1 MKTRFYCSFVV
12 GTVIVMGG
20 LGLGAESRDQPAAAA
35 LRGTNAPSPAQRA
48 LALLKPAADKL
59 SAAKAFTFKTYS
71 MVEVPSPPGQLINYF
86 FSSEVAVQRPN
97 KLCSKKTGD
106 GPAFDLY
113 YDGKTFSGV
122 DEKQGL
128 YAQMD
133 APATLDE
140 LIPVV
145 MEKTGI
151 YFPSADMLY
160 SDVYGNL
167 VKDLTHAYWV
177 DKSTVDGVVCD
188 HLAFAAPGIEWQIW
202 VGPEK
207 DPLPRRLMV
216 TMLSKERQPRFM
228 VTFSD
233 WDFKSSLPAKDFAFK
248 KPKEAKQIE
257 FRPLMTNT
265 NTNN

>member
-1 MKTRFYCSFVV
+1 MKTRLYYSFVV
-12 GTVIVMGG
+12 GTAIA
-20 LGLGAESRDQPAAAA
+20 LSNIRPAAQAQNQPAVAAVT
-35 LRGTNAPSPAQRA
+35 GTNAPTPAQRA

-59 SAAKAFTFKTYS
+59 SAAKAFTFKTHN
-71 MVEVPSPPGQLINYF
+71 MVEVLSPVGQVVNYF
-86 FSSEVAVQRPN
+86 FTTEVAVERPN
-97 KLCSKKTGD
+97 KLASKKTGD

-113 YDGKTFSGV
+113 YDGQKFSGA
-122 DEKQGL
+122 DAKLGL

-140 LIPVV
+140 LLPFV

-167 VKDLTHAYWV
+167 TKDLTHAYWV
-177 DKSTVDGVVCD
+177 DKSAVDGVVCD
-188 HLAFAAPGIEWQIW
+188 HLAFAAPEIEWQIW

-216 TMLSKERQPRFM
+216 TLLSMERQPRFM

-233 WDFKSSLPAKDFAFK
+233 WDFKSSLSARRFEFK
-248 KPKEAKQIE
+248 KPSGAKQIE
-257 FRPLMTNT
+257 FRPLMTKSDS
-265 NTNN
+265 